1 MDKKETKKTS
11 AKTAESKKEKEIASN
26 SKTKTVSK
34 AKTATKKKVETKAK
48 TTTKAKTST
57 SSKKSKELA
66 VKPTNELKTV
76 EKNEL
81 KTIKKNELKPQKK
94 QEVVVKETQELSV
107 KTKQEVVIKGEMQ
120 VANQETKNEVKISKR
135 VLFVASEAQPFCAT
149 GGLADVCG
157 SLPKE
162 IKREDPSI
170 EIRTIIP
177 LYSNIPYCFRKDFK
191 YIGHIYVTL
200 SWRKEYCGVFEYDY
214 EGIKYY
220 FIDNEKYFKRDGGE
234 YGYLDDGERFAF
246 FSRSVLEILPTI
258 DYFPDIIHV
267 NDWQSAL
274 VPTYLKTSS
283 WDWRYDK
290 IRTVLTIH
298 NILYQG
304 RFGSQILT
312 DVLGIDPK
320 YANILAYDGDV
331 NILKGAI
338 VTADKIT
345 TVSPTYAEE
354 IKTPE
359 HSGGLWEIVKEN
371 SYKLKGILN
380 GLDYD
385 FYNPKTDKII
395 YTNFDSEH
403 LEGKAKNKELLQK
416 EFGLEVKPDAPI
428 LAFVSRMNVYKG
440 FDMIKCTIERLIA
453 DLGVQLVGV
462 GSGEREYE
470 DFFRYLNGK
479 YPGKVHVS
487 IGFSLEIGKK
497 IYSGADIYLMPSLT
511 EPCGISQI
519 VASRYGVVPIVR
531 ETGGLKDTIRD
542 FGCLGGGN
550 GYTFANATVG
560 DFEYSVRRAVKDYQD
575 KENWKQK
582 VVTVMNTDFSWKKTA
597 KKYIDTYNELK

>member
-1 MDKKETKKTS
+1 MEKTTKKS
-11 AKTAESKKEKEIASN
+11 
-26 SKTKTVSK
+26 TKT
-34 AKTATKKKVETKAK
+34 TAN
-48 TTTKAKTST
+48 
-57 SSKKSKELA
+57 KKSVKPKAEKAVAVKDKQEIA
-66 VKPTNELKTV
+66 VKP
-76 EKNEL
+76 KNEI
-81 KTIKKNELKPQKK
+81 KTKEKKEVAVKEK
-94 QEVVVKETQELSV
+94 QEVQVKE
-107 KTKQEVVIKGEMQ
+107 KQEVQVKEEKVPEIKIKKQ
-120 VANQETKNEVKISKR
+120 

-170 EIRTIIP
+170 DIRTIIP

-234 YGYLDDGERFAF
+234 YGYFDDGERFSF

-258 DYFPDIIHV
+258 NFFPDIIHV
-267 NDWQSAL
+267 NDWQAAL
-274 VPTYLKTSS
+274 VPTYLKTSN

-290 IRTVLTIH
+290 IKTILTIH
-298 NILYQG
+298 NIMYQG
-304 RFGSQILT
+304 RFGKQILT
-312 DVLGIDPK
+312 DVLGIDQK
-320 YANILAYDGDV
+320 YAGIITYDNDV

-338 VTADKIT
+338 VTADKII

-359 HSGGLWEIVKEN
+359 HGGGLNEIVKQN
-371 SYKLKGILN
+371 AYKLRGILN

-385 FYNPKTDKII
+385 FYNPATDKVI
-395 YTNFDSEH
+395 YANYDAEH
-403 LEGKAKNKELLQK
+403 LENKAKCKELLQK
-416 EFGLEVKPDAPI
+416 EFGLEVNPDIPVVG
-428 LAFVSRMNVYKG
+428 FCSRMNMYKG
-440 FDMIKCTIERLIA
+440 FDIIKCSIERLIGE
-453 DLGVQLVGV
+453 LGIQFVGV
-462 GSGEREYE
+462 GSGDKEYM
-470 DFFRYLNGK
+470 DFFNYLNNK

-487 IGFSLEIGKK
+487 LGYSLEIGKK
-497 IYSGADIYLMPSLT
+497 IYSGADIYIMPSLT
-511 EPCGISQI
+511 EPCGLSQI

-550 GYTFANATVG
+550 GYTFANASVN
-560 DFEYSVRRAVKDYQD
+560 DFEYSVRRAVNDFKD
-575 KENWKQK
+575 KAEWKK
-582 VVTVMNTDFSWKKTA
+582 KILTVMGIDFSWKKTA
-597 KKYIDTYNELK
+597 KEYIQTYIEL